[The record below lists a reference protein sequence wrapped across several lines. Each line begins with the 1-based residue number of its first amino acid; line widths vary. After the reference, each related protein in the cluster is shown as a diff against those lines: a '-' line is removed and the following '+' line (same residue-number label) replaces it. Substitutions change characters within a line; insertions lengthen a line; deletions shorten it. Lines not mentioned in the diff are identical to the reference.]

1 MRGKLANWLHLAW
14 NEAAPGFS
22 RGLRRAETATHGASA
37 NAALALGPAVL
48 AIAGCG
54 SEAPAAPEVPLC
66 DGTDALTLNVFA
78 QGQPGRGVVGNGVRV
93 ENGFPSF
100 AVDGQCRYFMS
111 GGWSGAGSERQASD
125 EGWRRGMVDSE
136 LRRTL
141 EGLAGAADLESEDPC
156 RPLVGAFDVP
166 PVVLANTRSA
176 VICAGPGRGS
186 MVFQAIQE
194 RAPAL
199 WMRGQPM
206 DQDLHVVAVEGLTPD
221 GEQPLY
227 DWPSALALRDY
238 LQDQTA
244 LYVEPVGTSRR
255 VAAADAGPL
264 REIRERFLRDQQR
277 ISVGTVGGIQMTD
290 GEISAAVFLRD
301 ALPYEDERGLWP
313 PLPAE

>member
-1 MRGKLANWLHLAW
+1 MNVSVLL
-14 NEAAPGFS
+14 
-22 RGLRRAETATHGASA
+22 RAEQRCRKRARPGCFTRSAPWVLQLTLLTA
-37 NAALALGPAVL
+37 
-48 AIAGCG
+48 AGCG
-54 SEAPAAPEVPLC
+54 SVAPAAPEVPLC
-66 DGTDALTLNVFA
+66 DGSDDLTLNVFA
-78 QGQPGRGVVGNGVRV
+78 QGQPGRGVIGNGVRV

-100 AVDGQCRYFMS
+100 GVDGQCRYFMS
-111 GGWSGAGSERQASD
+111 GGWPGAGSEGQASD
-125 EGWRRGMVDSE
+125 EGWRQGMVDSE

-141 EGLAGAADLESEDPC
+141 ESLAGAADLGSKDPC
-156 RPLVGAFDVP
+156 SPLVGVADVP

-176 VICAGPGRGS
+176 VACTGEGRTA
-186 MVFQAIQE
+186 MVYQAIQE

-206 DQDLHVVAVEGLTPD
+206 DQDLHVVAVEGLSPD

-227 DWPSALALRDY
+227 DWPSGLTLRDY

-244 LYVEPVGTSRR
+244 LYVEPVGMSRR

-264 REIRERFLRDQQR
+264 REIRERFLSDQQR
-277 ISVGTVGGIQMTD
+277 ISAATAGGIQMTD

-313 PLPAE
+313 PLPRE